1 MDAATTIKPSGPVEF
16 LVYGWG
22 ALGVVGLLLQAVVR
36 LTPHALQPLTTGSL
50 SPLQTAVYVAW
61 VAFSAYA
68 EGYRSFQGRF
78 SPRVVARASYLAKN
92 RSPLSVALA
101 PLFCMAFFH
110 ATRRALISAWTV
122 TVLVVAAVLIVHR
135 MPQPWRG
142 IVDGGVVVA
151 LSWGIMALL
160 MQFVRVLRGGL
171 PSVPNEVP
179 NRT

>member
-1 MDAATTIKPSGPVEF
+1 
-16 LVYGWG
+16 
-22 ALGVVGLLLQAVVR
+22 
-36 LTPHALQPLTTGSL
+36 
-50 SPLQTAVYVAW
+50 
-61 VAFSAYA
+61 
-68 EGYRSFQGRF
+68 
-78 SPRVVARASYLAKN
+78 
-92 RSPLSVALA
+92 
-101 PLFCMAFFH
+101 MAFFH